1 MLEMIEERSGSAAS
15 EGRRDLLTNLVHAS
29 MEKNGS
35 QNEFEF
41 THRDLLGNI
50 FMLMVAGKP
59 SASMP
64 MLAIGIPV
72 ELWSR
77 LRNDSTCHIV
87 FHSPS
92 GNPSRGA
99 GGAL

>member
-1 MLEMIEERSGSAAS
+1 MLEMIEERKGS

-29 MEKNGS
+29 MEKNGP
-35 QNEFEF
+35 QKEFEF
-41 THRDLLGNI
+41 TLPDLLGNI
-50 FMLMVAGKP
+50 FIFMLAGEP
-59 SASMP
+59 SASST
-64 MLAIGIPV
+64 IDVPV

-77 LRNDSTCHIV
+77 LRNDSKCFIV
-87 FHSPS
+87 YRRPS

>member
-1 MLEMIEERSGSAAS
+1 MLEMIEERKGS

-35 QNEFEF
+35 QKEFEF
-41 THRDLLGNI
+41 TLPDLLGNI
-50 FMLMVAGKP
+50 FMLMLAGKP
-59 SASMP
+59 SASS
-64 MLAIGIPV
+64 AIDVPV

-77 LRNDSTCHIV
+77 LRNDSKCFIV
-87 FHSPS
+87 YHSPF

>member
-1 MLEMIEERSGSAAS
+1 MLEMVEQRKSSAAS

-29 MEKNGS
+29 MESNDS
-35 QNEFEF
+35 QKDFKF

-50 FMLMVAGKP
+50 FIFMLAGKP
-59 SASMP
+59 SVSS
-64 MLAIGIPV
+64 AIKAPV

-77 LRNDSTCHIV
+77 LRNDSKCFIV
-87 FHSPS
+87 YHSPA

-99 GGAL
+99 GGAV

>member
-1 MLEMIEERSGSAAS
+1 MLEMIEGCKGS
-15 EGRRDLLTNLVHAS
+15 EGRRDLLTNLVHTS
-29 MEKNGS
+29 MEENSS
-35 QNEFEF
+35 QKEFEF

-50 FMLMVAGKP
+50 FIFMLAGEP
-59 SASMP
+59 SAFST
-64 MLAIGIPV
+64 IDVPV

-77 LRNDSTCHIV
+77 LRNDSKCFIV
-87 FHSPS
+87 YHSPF